1 MPFSYY
7 KNDTSNRNC
16 SMIKYLLKKLMSGLM
31 HAVKF
36 QRRLFAIASF
46 FICFFASLL
55 DVYAQNVGDYR
66 TNQNNG
72 NWNNLGHWQRWNG
85 TAWVTPTMAEGY
97 PGQFA
102 PAATQVITI
111 RNNFNLNV
119 TPAEDIGSLVVDA
132 SRTLNLNTNHTLRL
146 RGTLTIDGTCGSC
159 NTRVFRLGTGNFRSV
174 ATGNWGTAGTWQRY
188 DAATKTWAAATE
200 HPGQNAVAYGKVFI
214 RPGHTV
220 TIDVTTSTSPIDT
233 LIVQNTSTLTSSCSR
248 VAVKSAATLQNYGT
262 FTEPASKATMILQ
275 NGDYRSAATGN
286 WTTLA
291 TWETYNG
298 SSWAAATTYPGQNV
312 SNTNQNVIIRNTHT
326 VTVNAH
332 TVTNTV
338 KGIFV
343 AVGATLNV
351 SNPLEV
357 PDNSIPVNCGTIGT
371 PGNLQILDATSD
383 GLIRSKMN
391 GEWADAAIWQT
402 YDAASGNWVS
412 GGYPGESAP
421 TSTSEVLVRH
431 NVLVNTTPFDDL
443 NKLTVAASGT
453 LTFDPGHILRLR
465 EGPASI
471 LGTCPDC
478 ATRVFDL
485 ATGDYRTSAS
495 GNWQTAGNWQ
505 VFDAGTKTWSA
516 ATNYPGEVT
525 DLDNRVFVRSVHGM
539 SINASV
545 PNIAGNVL
553 IENFGSASITN
564 CSLIQFKSLTSYG
577 TFNAGPGRYAIIQA
591 GDYRSAGTGD
601 WGIAGTWQ
609 SYDGSNWVAATEYP
623 GQNPLVGTR
632 DVIIQSGHSVSVNAN
647 VPNNSGDVFIG
658 SGGTVTVNSTFELK
672 VNTLKNCGT
681 LTVIPTGFITYDAIF
696 YRTVKNGNWSDISV
710 WEVSP
715 SGMPGTFSPATDYPG
730 QNVPAVGQT
739 VTLLHTVNLD
749 LTPMEDVRTLN
760 TTGGSIT
767 VFSGNQIRYR
777 TSCTGGSCAS
787 AAAQVNTGDYRTINI
802 TGNWLNVATWQ
813 QYDGT
818 DWVSASNYPGQNIMV
833 GTPNIFIRPT
843 HAVDLDGTPTNEIGH
858 LRLENLG
865 TLNIMS
871 CYNVKTLSFTNAG
884 SYIPNSGR
892 VFILA
897 VGDFRSVGTGN
908 WTNTAI
914 WQRFDGTTWGA
925 TADYPAFNASTAGTK
940 VFIKNGHTVTLDD
953 TPLEEIGTLSIDPSG
968 ALIISGDYDLRYRGE
983 FLNCG
988 TYTPNNG
995 VLVKVNIGDYR
1006 TTGTGN
1012 WNSVSTWEKFN
1023 GTAWVAATDF
1033 PGQTTPMSSGTV
1045 VIRKGHAIT
1054 SPTTPEE
1061 INNLLI
1067 EITASLTIS
1076 GGQSITAIGSVIN
1089 YGTVTGQLTFGT
1101 AGDYRTKLFKDA
1113 IGDYRSNGSGNWDNP
1128 ATWQRYNGTT
1138 WVAATDFPGQTPM
1151 SSGKVLIQNGHNITV
1166 TTSQSGIYNL
1176 EIATG
1181 GTLTINASQTLT
1193 VDNIFRNNG
1202 TLGGAGTLIGN
1213 TSYDWSDYR
1222 VWEKYTGTNWIDVL
1236 PGDYPAKN
1244 TSVNPPKVSILSG
1257 YTINADVT
1265 PFEDTQNVTIF
1276 AGGTLNFVGT
1286 NTLRSRT
1293 APVINGTCTTCASAV
1308 VIPANGD
1315 YRSLTGNWSALATWQ
1330 QFNGTTWVNATD
1342 YPGQIAPLSNTQR
1355 VFVRATTT
1363 VNLNLTPIE
1372 DIGRVFLENGGT
1384 LDIDN
1389 PTNTAGYSLR
1399 ARSSMITNGTFV
1411 PGTGT
1416 YVVVATGDYRTAGS
1430 GNWGT
1435 DATWQE
1441 FDGTTWN
1448 STSAGEYPGA
1458 TSASSFNS
1466 RVFVRTGH
1474 TVTHNI
1480 SPPED
1485 IGSLFVEYSGKINM
1499 ATCHNL
1505 KIRGTITLTPD
1516 GTDAIAG
1523 VSAEEGSQRLIKI
1536 KTGDYRSNTAT
1547 GNWSAAASW
1556 QKFNGTTWIAAPES
1570 PGAIAPTIGQNIIIR
1585 SGHDITFNA
1594 TPAQP
1599 IANIYVENGG
1609 TLTNGAA
1616 TGIQVSGRN
1625 VTDPGQQCGTVT
1637 ETDFVYLGSA
1647 IYYQSRNATGNW
1659 SNPSDWDIFSD
1670 PGFTMYVGIATDY
1683 PGERRPGSSSQI
1695 VRIKTGDVMNVNI
1708 SPFEDIITLQVQGTL
1723 NFSGGHNLKV
1733 WGSSTGG
1740 GITNTGSITNT
1751 SNTDLP
1757 GAVTNTVGG
1766 GTITFISQGDYRS
1779 IGSGNW
1785 SDASNWQFFNASF
1798 QWINA
1803 TTYPGQSAPVTPSEG
1818 QSVIIRTGHTITAN
1832 VGMPTS
1838 PSGTVNIVDL
1848 IIEDGATLTPNAGSN
1863 ISIRRDMINH
1873 GTFTANTGDIT
1884 FVFNSS
1890 GAIKGSVAST
1900 NFIFNNFTFN
1910 KNGGTLSTRNNF
1922 RIRGNFANNSSGSS
1936 AFTATSPST
1945 ILFDGNKTQL
1955 MNSTVTNPLVN
1966 VTFYNMS
1973 LTNAA
1978 TNVINSIPFIVSNEL
1993 NITSN
1998 AKLTNN
2004 VVFSTVVPY
2013 SVATPRAVIILNTLS
2028 ADAAVGS
2035 QFINSTNAG
2044 LVYRGTA
2051 VPFTAQPN
2059 KLVATATNNTVVYDL
2074 DADQIVYPGNYFN
2087 LTARSTVANTT
2098 KTINVNQ
2105 QFYNVT
2111 GLLSVEGDGTIFN
2124 VNDESVAGQ
2133 RFGRLLN
2140 QKVNIRTGA
2149 RYFYNANDSTDTN
2162 GNGDISR
2169 YNGPGTPADL
2179 YLASNFS
2186 GKFNRMRASNHGSN
2200 EITSSNLNDIRFNR
2214 TGAGSVYTVR
2224 NVNIPDVANGAV
2236 VRFDIVGATNSA
2248 TTNSAAKIL
2257 IGNGFGDNEMID
2269 GTVAARL
2276 DINFRGSSRLS
2287 ITHQPSNTGVIG
2299 DFAPST
2305 GSRRKTITWFI
2316 NTSAGSLNYTPPN
2329 GGATVTLP
2337 ANQVHVWDGTTRYT
2351 ATTLATVTAGA
2362 TMNALKIILDN
2373 GSGSFTLENIKVN
2386 PIAELLTGT
2395 YTQANLGSNP
2405 LCINLGSDF
2414 NITLNGG
2421 DAAPYSTNSP
2431 ASFVYNPKNE
2441 FIFHLSAPDGS
2452 FTNFTEVGRKASTSL
2467 SGSVNLIIPAT
2478 IQPTMATGSNF
2489 RIRVISTDP
2498 PMVAVRSLN
2507 DLAIRS
2513 YSIVK
2518 DVDSSLP
2525 VTQAITTTAP
2535 NQFTDVFR
2543 VNGTGISSYQWR
2555 VTKVGGGTYN
2565 IVGATAATFQADG
2578 TKFNSSMMASAGIH
2592 FPEGVGVY
2600 ELFCEVNTT
2609 SCGIRE
2615 TQRVRIILECAG
2627 CAKNSVA
2634 SACPKNI
2641 VFNGDFEAGPAS
2653 GSGFV
2658 GTTTGIF
2665 PASLPDPNNNDAEG
2679 IIPYDGNGGYGSPL
2693 GDMYFVTDPN
2703 AAGNAYNSRVQTYT
2717 AGYLAGGT
2725 AQLRF
2730 NTPYGFSTEYGY
2742 SNSSYT
2748 PPHVPDNVNASPN
2761 DYDRDMGR
2769 EAELRASVCSGSM
2782 NPENTWAVTD
2792 NPRRYHSNFCNATGG
2807 AAPISCGTNN
2817 TGEWKAG
2824 VPGMGASLGTQGPPF
2839 ISTPFEVVAG
2849 GSTPAGAAATYP
2861 NGNFSPSGN
2870 RFLTANASPFTA
2882 NKVWSQRFKVRKNTD
2897 YVFSFWAVNLN
2908 NISSNYGVYAN
2919 CSQIGNNIVL
2929 SGYNTRC
2936 AWRQYTFL
2944 WNSGELTTVEL
2955 SIRNTSTVR
2964 SGNDLSIDDIMFY
2977 RCDGNTDFFPTANK
2991 FVWRGLNTD
3000 WFNADNWG
3008 NCTIPDCNSDVIIP
3022 ATSTNVGIPYF
3033 FPIIQE
3039 SSATSQPDTYGPGHP
3054 ALANANPTNRNN
3066 NWANIAKVR
3075 TITIEYGA
3083 KVTIKNGWNLDVC
3096 GDFIN
3101 AKNVAFPPTIRE
3113 GLVAEEGATVTFT
3126 ATGTN
3131 PYTAKIIGN
3140 FTNNGVGEDNS
3151 FASFVVRKKTPE
3163 QVVQLEDDIDVRN
3176 DLAIINGTLD
3186 ANQKYILFSGDKFIN
3201 GISKNSTTYLNG
3213 YTNNNYGSGSS
3224 NPIATDDDFATLGG
3238 GIPGASFEHGNGTV
3252 EFRKATVGDQSYYRE
3267 QPVACPT
3274 CKEAFNTLLIN
3285 QQDETRDVNL
3295 KLGDLIVEN
3304 QLVLNMGHIFTD
3316 IATPA
3321 KEVFVSNSD
3330 VGAIVNHSDAS
3341 YIITTLAGNNLT
3353 LRRSVNHTGTYDF
3366 PVGGESTAGDGDPS
3380 GPLNGYRLL
3389 TITLN
3394 QPLTTASSLRTYFAS
3409 ETPAGTP
3416 NLPGTVT
3423 DACAGSSFLYDLCTG
3438 GHWDLKTTNISGAEV
3453 TETGPNYN
3461 LILPAIDSGAFV
3473 CSNANITFMKQT
3485 DGASPWGFA
3494 NSCYVSAGRRDNFNS
3509 FSKFGPVST
3518 SEILPVEFLSFDA
3531 IRNNKVV
3538 DVRWETISERGASH
3552 FNIQRST
3559 DGKNFTT
3566 IGKVIAKGNANTT
3579 QKYLFT
3585 DTKPNQGMNYYRL
3598 LQVDIDGSETLTN
3611 VVAILFEGDG
3621 GELIIYPNPSDEN
3634 TGFNVIIPTQIG
3646 AEIELKMVD
3655 ALGKE
3660 VYYQRT
3666 KFGGGVIQV
3675 PSNFAKGL
3683 YTLSVATP
3691 TDNFVRKVVIQ

>member
-1 MPFSYY
+1 M
-7 KNDTSNRNC
+7 NV
-16 SMIKYLLKKLMSGLM
+16 LM

-36 QRRLFAIASF
+36 QRRLFAIASI
-46 FICFFASLL
+46 FICLSAF
-55 DVYAQNVGDYR
+55 DVYAQNIGDYR

-72 NWNNLGHWQRWNG
+72 NWSNLAHWQRWNG
-85 TAWVTPTMAEGY
+85 SSWATPTAAQGY

-102 PAATQVITI
+102 PATNQVVTI

-119 TPAEDIGSLVVDA
+119 TPIEDIESLVVNA
-132 SRTLNLNTNHTLRL
+132 GNNLNLNTNHTLRL
-146 RGTLTIDGTCGSC
+146 RGTLTLNGTCGSC
-159 NTRVFRLGTGNFRSV
+159 NTRVYRLGNGNFRSL
-174 ATGNWGTAGTWQRY
+174 ATGNWGDNATWEKY
-188 DAATKTWAAATE
+188 NATTKTWAGATE

-220 TIDVTTSTSPIDT
+220 TINITTSTSPIDT
-233 LIVQNTSTLTSSCSR
+233 LVIQNTSTLTSSCSR
-248 VAVKSAATLQNYGT
+248 VAVKSATTVQNYGT
-262 FTEPASKATMILQ
+262 LTEPASKATMVLQ
-275 NGDYRSAATGN
+275 NGDYRSAGTGN
-286 WTTLA
+286 WTA
-291 TWETYNG
+291 PGTWQTYNG
-298 SSWAAATTYPGQNV
+298 SAWVGATAYPGQNV
-312 SNTNQNVIIRNTHT
+312 SINNQNVIIRNTHT
-326 VTVNAH
+326 VTVDAH

-338 KGIFV
+338 KGIFIE
-343 AVGATLNV
+343 AGATLNV

-357 PDNSIPVNCGTIGT
+357 SDVSPPVSCGTINS
-371 PGNLQILDATSD
+371 PANLQTLGPSED
-383 GLIRSKMN
+383 GLTRSKLN
-391 GEWADAAIWQT
+391 GEWGDASIWQT

-412 GGYPGESAP
+412 GGYPGENPP
-421 TSTSEVLVRH
+421 TLTGEVLVRH

-443 NKLTVAASGT
+443 NKLTISSTGN
-453 LTFDPGHILRLR
+453 LTFDPGNILRLR
-465 EGPASI
+465 EGPATI
-471 LGTCPDC
+471 LGSCPDC
-478 ATRVFDL
+478 ATRVFNL
-485 ATGDYRTSAS
+485 ATDDYRTIVS
-495 GNWQTAGNWQ
+495 GNWQTASNWQ
-505 VFDAGTKTWSA
+505 VFDAMTKTWSTA
-516 ATNYPGEVT
+516 SNYPGET
-525 DLDNRVFVRSVHGM
+525 ADLNNRVFVRSVHGM
-539 SINASV
+539 SINASI
-545 PNIAGNVL
+545 PYIAGNVL
-553 IENFGSASITN
+553 IENSGSASITS
-564 CSLIQFKSLTSYG
+564 CSLIQLKSLTSYG
-577 TFNAGPGRYAIIQA
+577 TFNVGPGRYAIIQA

-601 WGIAGTWQ
+601 WGVAGTWQ
-609 SYDGSNWVAATEYP
+609 RYDGTSWVTPTEYP

-632 DVIIQSGHSVSVNAN
+632 DVIIQNGHSVSVNAN
-647 VPNNSGDVFIG
+647 VPNNSGDVFIAN
-658 SGGTVTVNSTFELK
+658 GGTVTVNSPNQLR

-681 LTVIPTGFITYDAIF
+681 LTVIPTGTIIYDAIF
-696 YRTVKNGNWSDISV
+696 YQTVKNGNWSDVSV

-715 SGMPGTFSPATDYPG
+715 TGMPATFSPATDYPG
-730 QNVPAVGQT
+730 QNVPPAGQT

-749 LTPMEDVRTLN
+749 LTPMEDVHTLN

-767 VFSGNQIRYR
+767 VFGGNKVRYR
-777 TSCTGGSCAS
+777 TACTGASCAS
-787 AAAQVNTGDYRTINI
+787 AAVQVNAGDYRTINL
-802 TGNWLNVATWQ
+802 TGNWLNLATWQ
-813 QYDGT
+813 RYDGT
-818 DWVSASNYPGQNIMV
+818 NWVSATDYPGQNVMV

-843 HAVDLDGTPTNEIGH
+843 HTVDLDGTPTHEIGH

-897 VGDFRSVGTGN
+897 TGDFRSIATGN
-908 WTNTAI
+908 WTNTSTWERFNGTTWVAATNYPA
-914 WQRFDGTTWGA
+914 FDGT
-925 TADYPAFNASTAGTK
+925 TAGTK
-940 VFIKNGHTVTLDD
+940 VFIKNFHTVTLND

-968 ALIISGDYDLRYRGE
+968 ALVISGDYDLRYRGE

-988 TYTPNNG
+988 TYIPNTG
-995 VLVKVNIGDYR
+995 VVVKINIGDYR
-1006 TTGTGN
+1006 TTGSGN
-1012 WNSVSTWEKFN
+1012 WNNPATWEKFN

-1033 PGQTTPMSSGTV
+1033 PGQTVPMTSGTV

-1054 SPTTPEE
+1054 SPTTPQD

-1067 EITASLTIS
+1067 EITASLTINA
-1076 GGQSITAIGSVIN
+1076 GQSITAIGTVIN
-1089 YGTVTGQLTFGT
+1089 YGTVTGQLIFAT
-1101 AGDYRTKLFKDA
+1101 AGDYRTKLFKDD
-1113 IGDYRSNGSGNWDNP
+1113 IGDYRSNGSGNWNS
-1128 ATWQRYNGTT
+1128 ASSWQKFNGTT
-1138 WVAATDFPGQTPM
+1138 WVASTDFPGQTPM

-1166 TTSQSGIYNL
+1166 TTSQSGIFNL

-1181 GTLTINASQTLT
+1181 GTLTINAAQTLT
-1193 VDNIFRNNG
+1193 VNNVFRNNG
-1202 TLGGAGTLIGN
+1202 TVAGAGTLVAN
-1213 TSYDWSDYR
+1213 TSYDWSDHR

-1244 TSVNPPKVSILSG
+1244 TSTTPPKVSILSG

-1293 APVINGTCTTCASAV
+1293 APIINGTCTACATAV

-1330 QFNGTTWVNATD
+1330 QFNGTAWVSATN
-1342 YPGQIAPLSNTQR
+1342 YPGQSAPLSNTQR

-1372 DIGRVFLENGGT
+1372 DIGRVFLENGGI

-1389 PTNTAGYSLR
+1389 PNNTEGYSLR
-1399 ARSSMITNGTFV
+1399 ARNSMIANGTFV
-1411 PGTGT
+1411 PGSGAYTI
-1416 YVVVATGDYRTAGS
+1416 VATGDYRTAGS

-1474 TVTHNI
+1474 TVTHNL

-1485 IGSLFVEYSGKINM
+1485 IGSLFVEYGGKIDM
-1499 ATCHNL
+1499 TTCHNL
-1505 KIRGTITLTPD
+1505 KFRGTTTLIPD
-1516 GTDAIAG
+1516 TSDPIIG
-1523 VSAEEGSQRLIKI
+1523 VSFETGMQRLIKI
-1536 KTGDYRSNTAT
+1536 KTGDYRSNVAT
-1547 GNWSAAASW
+1547 GNWSSAASW
-1556 QKFNGTTWIAAPES
+1556 QKFNGTTWITAPES
-1570 PGAIAPTIGQNIIIR
+1570 PGAVAPTAGQNIVIR
-1585 SGHDITFNA
+1585 SGHNITFDA

-1599 IANIYVENGG
+1599 IVNIYVENGG

-1616 TGIQVSGRN
+1616 TGIQVSGRD
-1625 VTDPGQQCGTVT
+1625 VTGSGQQCGTVT
-1637 ETDFVYLGSA
+1637 ETDFVYLASA
-1647 IYYQSRNATGNW
+1647 NYYQSRNATGNW
-1659 SNPSDWDIFSD
+1659 SNPNDWEIFSD
-1670 PGFTMYVGIATDY
+1670 AAFTMLIGTATDY
-1683 PGERRPGSSSQI
+1683 PGQKKPSSTSQI
-1695 VRIKTGDVMNVNI
+1695 VRIKAGHTMNVDI
-1708 SPFEDIITLQVQGTL
+1708 SPFEDIVTLQVQGTL

-1733 WGSSTGG
+1733 WGTSTGG
-1740 GITNTGSITNT
+1740 GLTNTGSITNT

-1757 GAVTNTVGG
+1757 GTVTNTIGG
-1766 GTITFISQGDYRS
+1766 GTVTFISQGDYRTTS
-1779 IGSGNW
+1779 SGNW
-1785 SDASNWQFFNASF
+1785 SDVSIWQFFNAAS
-1798 QWINA
+1798 QWVNA
-1803 TTYPGQSAPVTPSEG
+1803 ATYPGQTNLVTAGEG
-1818 QSVIIRTGHTITAN
+1818 QSVIIRTGHTVAVN
-1832 VGMPTS
+1832 VAMPTA
-1838 PSGTVNIVDL
+1838 GGGAINIIDL
-1848 IIEDGATLTPNAGSN
+1848 VVENGATLTPNAGSN

-1884 FVFNSS
+1884 FVFNTN
-1890 GAIKGSVAST
+1890 GAIKGSASST

-1910 KNGGTLSTRNNF
+1910 KNGGTLTTRNDF
-1922 RIRGNFANNSSGSS
+1922 RIRGNVANNSASGS

-1945 ILFDGNKTQL
+1945 ILFDGNKAQL
-1955 MNSTVTNPLVN
+1955 MNTTLPNPLVN
-1966 VTFYNMS
+1966 ITFFNMH

-1978 TNVINSIPFIVSNEL
+1978 TNVVNSIPFIVSNDL
-1993 NITSN
+1993 NITNN

-2004 VVFSTVVPY
+2004 VAFSTSAPY
-2013 SVATPRAVIILNTLS
+2013 SITTPRAVIISNTIS

-2035 QFINSTNAG
+2035 QFINSANAG
-2044 LVYRGTA
+2044 LVYRGSA
-2051 VPFTAQPN
+2051 VPFAGQSN

-2074 DADQIVYPGNYFN
+2074 GADQTVYPTNYFN
-2087 LTARSTVANTT
+2087 LTARSAVANTT

-2111 GLLSVEGDGTIFN
+2111 GLLSVEGDGTIFD
-2124 VNDESVAGQ
+2124 VNDQSPAGQ
-2133 RFGRLLN
+2133 RYGRLLSE
-2140 QKVNIRTGA
+2140 KVNIRTGA

-2169 YNGPGTPADL
+2169 YNGPGTLTDL
-2179 YLASNFS
+2179 YSASNFS
-2186 GKFNRMRASNHGSN
+2186 GKFNRMRASNDGTN

-2214 TGAGSVYTVR
+2214 TGAGSVYAVR
-2224 NVNIPDVANGAV
+2224 NVNIPDVPNGAV
-2236 VRFDIVGATNSA
+2236 VRFDIVGAVNSA
-2248 TTNSAAKIL
+2248 VANSAAKIL
-2257 IGNGFGDNEMID
+2257 IGTGFGDNPTID

-2276 DINFRGSSRLS
+2276 DINFRSSNRLS
-2287 ITHQPSNTGVIG
+2287 VTHQPSNTGIIG
-2299 DFAPST
+2299 DFSPST

-2329 GGATVTLP
+2329 GAASITLP

-2351 ATTLATVTAGA
+2351 ATTLNVVTSGA

-2373 GSGSFTLENIKVN
+2373 GSGSFTLENIRIN
-2386 PIAELLTGT
+2386 PIAELLTGN

-2405 LCINLGSDF
+2405 LCINLGTDF
-2414 NITLNGG
+2414 SITANGG
-2421 DAAPYSTNSP
+2421 VPAPYSTNSP

-2441 FIFHLSAPDGS
+2441 FIFHLSAPDGT
-2452 FTNFTEVGRKASTSL
+2452 FTNFTEIGRKASTNL
-2467 SGSVNLIIPAT
+2467 SGTVNLIIPAT
-2478 IQPTMATGSNF
+2478 ILPTMATGSNF

-2525 VTQAITTTAP
+2525 VTQAITTTPP
-2535 NQFTDVFR
+2535 NQFTDMFR
-2543 VNGTGISSYQWR
+2543 VNGTGINTYQWK
-2555 VTKVGGGTYN
+2555 VKKVGGGTYN
-2565 IVGATAATFQADG
+2565 IVGATGATFQADG
-2578 TKFNSSMMASAGIH
+2578 TKFNNSMMSSAGIH

-2609 SCGIRE
+2609 SCGVRE

-2627 CAKNSVA
+2627 CAKNSAA

-2641 VFNGDFEAGPAS
+2641 AFNGDFEAGPAS
-2653 GSGFV
+2653 GSGFT
-2658 GTTTGIF
+2658 GTTAGIF
-2665 PASLPDPNNNDAEG
+2665 PTALPDPNNNNAEG
-2679 IIPYDGNGGYGSPL
+2679 VIPYDGNGGYGPPL

-2742 SNSSYT
+2742 SNSSYN
-2748 PPHVPDNVNASPN
+2748 PPHVPDNVNATPN

-2769 EAELRASVCSGSM
+2769 EAELQTSLCSGSM

-2807 AAPISCGTNN
+2807 AAPVNCGTNN

-2839 ISTPFEVVAG
+2839 ISTPFEVVTG

-2861 NGNFSPSGN
+2861 NGNFSPSGG

-2929 SGYNTRC
+2929 SGNTTRC
-2936 AWRQYTFL
+2936 VWRQYTFL
-2944 WNSGELTTVEL
+2944 WNSGELTTVEF

-2977 RCDGNTDFFPTANK
+2977 RCDGDTDFFPTANK

-3008 NCTIPDCNSDVIIP
+3008 NCAIPDCNSDVIIP
-3022 ATSTNVGIPYF
+3022 ATSTNIGVPYY
-3033 FPIIQE
+3033 FPIIQA
-3039 SSATSQPDTYGPGHP
+3039 SSATSQPDTYGTGHP
-3054 ALANANPTNRNN
+3054 ALSNANPKNRND

-3075 TITIEYGA
+3075 SITIEYGA

-3096 GDFIN
+3096 GDLIN
-3101 AKNVAFPPTIRE
+3101 AKSTAFPPVVRE
-3113 GLVAEEGATVTFT
+3113 GLVAEEGATITFT
-3126 ATGTN
+3126 ATGTS
-3131 PYTAKIIGN
+3131 PYTAKVIGN
-3140 FTNNGVGEDNS
+3140 FINNGIGEDNS

-3186 ANQKYILFSGDKFIN
+3186 ANQKYILFSGEKFIN
-3201 GISKNSTTYLNG
+3201 GINKNNTIYPNG
-3213 YTNNNYGSGSS
+3213 YSNNNYGS
-3224 NPIATDDDFATLGG
+3224 NPLLPPIATNDDNFVSV
-3238 GIPGASFEHGNGTV
+3238 PGASFEHGNGTV
-3252 EFRKATVGDQSYYRE
+3252 EFRKGTTGDQIYYRE

-3274 CKEAFNTLLIN
+3274 CEEAFNNLIIN
-3285 QQDETRDVNL
+3285 QQDESRDVNL
-3295 KLGDLIVEN
+3295 QVGNLIVEN
-3304 QLVLNMGHIFTD
+3304 QLVLNKGHIFTD
-3316 IATPA
+3316 QATPA
-3321 KEVFVSNSD
+3321 KEVFVSNANTN
-3330 VGAIVNHSDAS
+3330 AITNHSEAS
-3341 YIITTLAGNNLT
+3341 YIITTLTGNNLT

-3366 PVGGESTAGDGDPS
+3366 PVGGESNAGDSDPA
-3380 GPLNGYRLL
+3380 GTLNGYRLL
-3389 TITLN
+3389 SITLN

-3409 ETPAGTP
+3409 ETPAGAP
-3416 NLPGTVT
+3416 NLPGSVT
-3423 DACAGSSFLYDLCTG
+3423 DACANNSFLYDLCTG
-3438 GHWDLKTTNISGAEV
+3438 GHWDLKTTDVSGTEV
-3453 TETGPNYN
+3453 TQASPSYN
-3461 LILPAIDSGAFV
+3461 LMLPAIDSGAFT

-3485 DGASPWGFA
+3485 TGGSPWGFA
-3494 NSCYVSAGRRDNFNS
+3494 NSCYISAGRRDNFNS
-3509 FSKFGPVST
+3509 FSKFAPVST

-3531 IRNNKVV
+3531 VRNNKAV
-3538 DVRWETISERGASH
+3538 DVKWETISERGASH
-3552 FNIQRST
+3552 FNVQRST
-3559 DGKNFTT
+3559 DGRKFTT

-3585 DTKPNQGMNYYRL
+3585 DTKPHQGMNYYRL

-3611 VVAILFEGDG
+3611 VVAVLFEGEG

-3646 AEIELKMVD
+3646 AEVELKMTD

-3666 KFGGGVIQV
+3666 KFSGGVIQV
-3675 PSNFAKGL
+3675 PSHFAKGL